1 MDDVDLP
8 LTIAVIGTG
17 IAGMSAAW
25 LLSERHQVTVYEENS
40 RIGGHS
46 NTAVVPTASGDI
58 PVDTGFIV
66 YNEMAYPNL
75 TALFAHLGVPTKVSD
90 MSFAVSIDA
99 GRLEYNGND
108 IRGLFAQRS
117 NLVNLRF
124 WSMLR
129 DVYRFYRKA
138 PAHAG
143 KLGLTSLGDYL
154 VREGYGRAFTD
165 DHLLPMAA
173 AIWSAPA
180 QALLDYPAEAFIRF
194 CDNHGLLQIARRPL
208 WRTVD
213 GGSRLYVDRLT
224 ARYRDRIRVGVGARR
239 LVRDP
244 GGVTVHD
251 SEGGAARF
259 DQVVVATHADEALRL
274 LATPSERERSLLASF
289 RYSDN
294 LAVMHRDASLMPKR
308 RGIWSSWN
316 YLGHRKTAPV
326 DGTLCV
332 TYWMNRLQGLPD
344 NDDLFIT
351 LNPLREP
358 RAGTEVRRE
367 RYTHPVFDGAAM
379 TAQQQLWTLQGVG
392 RTWFCGAYFGS
403 GFHEDGLQAGLAVAE
418 ALGGGRRPWQVAGES
433 GRIALPQMG
442 WPPAR
447 RTAA

>member
-1 MDDVDLP
+1 MTDVDQP
-8 LTIAVIGTG
+8 LNIAVIGTG

-25 LLSERHQVTVYEENS
+25 LLSERHHVTVYEENA

-46 NTAVVPTASGDI
+46 NTAVVPMASGEQ

-66 YNEMAYPNL
+66 YNEKAYPNL
-75 TALFAHLGVPTKVSD
+75 TALFAHLAVPTKVSD

-99 GRLEYNGND
+99 GRLEYNGSD
-108 IRGLFAQRS
+108 IWGLFAQRK

-154 VREGYGRAFTD
+154 AREGYGRAFTD

-180 QALLDYPAEAFIRF
+180 QALLEYPAEAFIRF
-194 CDNHGLLQIARRPL
+194 CDNHGLLRIARRPL

-213 GGSRLYVDRLT
+213 GGSRLYVERLT
-224 ARYRDRIRVGVGARR
+224 ARYRDRIRLGTGARR
-239 LVRDP
+239 VVRDAD
-244 GGVTVHD
+244 GATVHD
-251 SEGGAARF
+251 ARGGAQRF
-259 DQVVVATHADEALRL
+259 DHVVIAAHANEALAL
-274 LATPSERERSLLASF
+274 LDQPSERERSVLSCF
-289 RYSDN
+289 RYSRN

-316 YLGHRKTAPV
+316 YLGRRDPTPA
-326 DGTLCV
+326 DGALCV

-344 NDDLFIT
+344 GDDLFVT
-351 LNPLREP
+351 LNPPREP
-358 RAGTEVRRE
+358 RAGTEVLRE
-367 RYTHPVFDGAAM
+367 TYTHPVFDGAAM
-379 TAQQQLWTLQGVG
+379 MAQKQLWSLQGCD

-418 ALGGGRRPWQVAGES
+418 ALGGVRRPWQVAGES
-433 GRIALPQMG
+433 DRISLPTDGIASGR
-442 WPPAR
+442 R
-447 RTAA
+447 AA